1 VPGLPGGRP
10 EALASPGDAKTPDA
24 HTQRAAYQQ
33 KKIYVPSSYEFSPEG
48 VGNGEN
54 GGNRFGSCSGFP
66 STCLDLDAVSPE
78 EHNGEVTT
86 PKAPPPLPSPS
97 QSVVSKAP
105 QVVPKPT
112 PPLPPPKAPA
122 SASAPKQDIYSGGA
136 YWKYLG

>member
-1 VPGLPGGRP
+1 MPGLPGGRP

-86 PKAPPPLPSPS
+86 PKVPPPLPSPS